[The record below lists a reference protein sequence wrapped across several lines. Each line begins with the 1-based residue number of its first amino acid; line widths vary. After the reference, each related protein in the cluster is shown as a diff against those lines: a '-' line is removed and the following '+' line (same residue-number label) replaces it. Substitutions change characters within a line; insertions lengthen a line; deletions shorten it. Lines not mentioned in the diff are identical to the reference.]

1 LFILWIFTIAVCC
14 SSLLTKK
21 PSQQIHS
28 SFDKNASIT
37 ADREEVH
44 HQPSGK
50 FAGLVWS
57 FGLNNPSIQVQPI
70 FNQSQGDT

>member
-1 LFILWIFTIAVCC
+1 LLFAVVFVDKSPLQQIC
-14 SSLLTKK
+14 SSLDKK
-21 PSQQIHS
+21 
-28 SFDKNASIT
+28 ASIT
-37 ADREEVH
+37 ADQEELH